1 MTQSP
6 HHTSVS
12 RRAALAGFGA
22 GGLGIAAAARLTL
35 ASARAASADMATH
48 PVVGLWQFNGTPDP
62 ASGPQ
67 PGFET
72 YHADG
77 TYFTWGGLNTGSAQ
91 GLWRPTGA
99 RTAEVLWVAIDTDP
113 FPGGTEARGTATF
126 HFTIEVDEAD
136 TTLTYSA
143 GTLDVR
149 DSYGTPLF
157 PAGPFESPAST
168 RVTFDVNPAT
178 GSTVTEMPA
187 TPDAGTPTS

>member
-1 MTQSP
+1 MTQEHRHPSM
-6 HHTSVS
+6 S
-12 RRAALAGFGA
+12 RRTALAGLGA
-22 GGLGIAAAARLTL
+22 GGLGVAVAAHAAH
-35 ASARAASADMATH
+35 ASAQGASADVATH
-48 PVVGLWQFNGTPDP
+48 PVVGLWQFHGTPDP
-62 ASGPQ
+62 ALGPQ

-77 TYFTWGGLNTGSAQ
+77 TYFTWGGLNTGCAQ
-91 GLWRPTGA
+91 GLWRPTGD

-126 HFTIEVDEAD
+126 HFTLEVNDAD

-168 RVTFDVNPAT
+168 RVTFDVNPPT

>member
-1 MTQSP
+1 MVTRQRDRP
-6 HHTSVS
+6 VT
-12 RRAALAGFGA
+12 RRAALAGLGA
-22 GGLGIAAAARLTL
+22 GGLGVALAATARPAAAQD
-35 ASARAASADMATH
+35 AATDMATH
-48 PVVGLWQFNGTPDP
+48 PVIGLWQFNGTPDP
-62 ASGPQ
+62 ALGPQ

-77 TYFTWGGLNTGSAQ
+77 TYFTWGGLNTGCAQ

-126 HFTIEVDEAD
+126 RFTIEVDEAD

-157 PAGPFESPAST
+157 PAGPFEAPAST
-168 RVTFDVNPAT
+168 RVTFDHNPAT
-178 GSTVTEMPA
+178 GSTSTKKPA
-187 TPDAGTPTS
+187 TPAAGTPTS

>member
-1 MTQSP
+1 MTQEHRHPSM
-6 HHTSVS
+6 S
-12 RRAALAGFGA
+12 RRTALAGLGA
-22 GGLGIAAAARLTL
+22 GGLGVAVAAHAAH
-35 ASARAASADMATH
+35 ASAQGASADMATH

-62 ASGPQ
+62 ALGPQ

-77 TYFTWGGLNTGSAQ
+77 TYFTWGGLNTGCAQ
-91 GLWRPTGA
+91 GLWRPTGD

-126 HFTIEVDEAD
+126 HFTLEVNDAD

-168 RVTFDVNPAT
+168 RVTFGVNPAT